1 MSVILHSPDFWKI
14 AAPALIAVAI
24 AFASHQLGLSRQLAE
39 QRRKQRIEYLIS
51 SFKALMMFSNNQNR
65 DEGAKNLRD
74 AAISIQFLGKPK
86 QVDLM
91 RDIID
96 RLSSR
101 RDVDLD
107 VLLFS
112 LRDDIRLEL
121 KIEPVTGPVYW
132 THPNL

>member
-1 MSVILHSPDFWKI
+1 
-14 AAPALIAVAI
+14 
-24 AFASHQLGLSRQLAE
+24 
-39 QRRKQRIEYLIS
+39 
-51 SFKALMMFSNNQNR
+51 MMFSNNQNR